1 MRIVIEEEE
10 TRCMNETKCENIQPG
25 LNWKTILSYFKLPIN
40 NASVEG
46 LNNKVKII
54 SRRAYGFRSVR
65 SHILNLYH
73 CLADQ
78 PWPKMV
84 HTFV

>member
-10 TRCMNETKCENIQPG
+10 TRCMNGIKRENIQPG
-25 LNWKTILSYFKLPIN
+25 LNRKNIRSYFKVPIN
-40 NASVEG
+40 NASVED
-46 LNNKVKII
+46 LNNKAKII

-73 CLADQ
+73 CLADP